1 LNYQAI
7 KNSIKIY
14 LPVKYSNIK
23 TNLKPLHLKNLQ
35 INQFKNHAQSNFSF
49 TEHVNCFV
57 GDNGA
62 GKTNILDAIHY
73 LSQSKSY
80 FNHIDAQNIQF
91 DTDYFMLKGSFEKED
106 STDEIQCNL
115 KEGEGKV
122 LKRNQKKYKRFSEHI
137 GQFPI
142 VIISP
147 TDTNLILE
155 GSEVRRKYLDS
166 SIAQYKQSYLKTLIN
181 YNKALKQR
189 NALLK
194 QFAERGYFDDIT
206 LEIYDNQ
213 LIQLG
218 TLIHKERASF
228 LKELTPVFNKYYA
241 EISGSKETVNLAYK
255 SQLNEGDYAEL
266 IKESLIKDRASNYT
280 QTGTH
285 KDDVLFEMNAH
296 PIKKIGS
303 QGQQKSFLIALK
315 LAQFEFIKNQIGF
328 KPILLLDDIF
338 DKLDDNRVLKLISFV
353 NKGVFGQVFI
363 TDTHAERSEDILT
376 KANIPYSIFLIE
388 NGATI

>member
-1 LNYQAI
+1 M
-7 KNSIKIY
+7 
-14 LPVKYSNIK
+14 
-23 TNLKPLHLKNLQ
+23 HLRNLQ
-35 INQFKNHAQSNFSF
+35 LYQFKNHAESQFTF
-49 TEHVNCFV
+49 TEKVICFV

-73 LSQSKSY
+73 LSQTKSY

-91 DTDYFMLKGSFEKED
+91 DENYFMLKGVFKKDEHD
-106 STDEIQCNL
+106 AEIQCNII
-115 KEGEGKV
+115 EGEGKSI
-122 LKRNQKKYKRFSEHI
+122 KNNQKKYKRFSEHI

-166 SIAQYKQSYLKTLIN
+166 SIAQYKQSYLQLLIQ
-181 YNKALKQR
+181 YNKTIKQR
-189 NALLK
+189 NSLLK
-194 QFAERGYFDDIT
+194 QFSDRNYFDEIT
-206 LEIYDNQ
+206 LDIYDKQ
-213 LIQLG
+213 LVETGSI
-218 TLIHKERASF
+218 IHRERTNF

-241 EISGSKETVNLAYK
+241 DISDSKEDVNLNFK
-255 SQLNEGDYAEL
+255 SQLTDNDYSKIL
-266 IKESLIKDRASNYT
+266 KDSLVKDRASNYT
-280 QTGTH
+280 QCGIH
-285 KDDVLFEMNAH
+285 KDDILFEMNGY

-353 NKGVFGQVFI
+353 NQNVFGQVFI
-363 TDTHAERSEDILT
+363 TDTHKERSEAILT
-376 KANIPYSIFLIE
+376 KANILYTIFLIE
-388 NGATI
+388 KGKLANERK

>member
-1 LNYQAI
+1 M
-7 KNSIKIY
+7 
-14 LPVKYSNIK
+14 
-23 TNLKPLHLKNLQ
+23 HLKNLH
-35 INQFKNHAQSNFSF
+35 INQFKNHKQSSF
-49 TEHVNCFV
+49 TFSSQVNCFV

-73 LSQSKSY
+73 LSQTKSY

-91 DTDYFMLKGSFEKED
+91 NTDYFMLKGNFEKQD
-106 STDEIQCNL
+106 SSDEIQCNL
-115 KEGEGKV
+115 KEGDGKV

-137 GQFPI
+137 GQFPA

-194 QFAERGYFDDIT
+194 QFNERGYFDEIT

-213 LIQLG
+213 LVQLG
-218 TLIHKERASF
+218 SVIHKERTDF
-228 LKELTPVFNKYYA
+228 LKELTTVFNRYYE
-241 EISGSKETVNLAYK
+241 EISGSKEIVNLVYK
-255 SQLNEGDYAEL
+255 SQLNAGNYNDIMKL
-266 IKESLIKDRASNYT
+266 SLAKDRASNYT

-285 KDDVLFEMNAH
+285 KDDILFEMNEH

-315 LAQFEFIKNQIGF
+315 LAQYEFIKNQIGF

-363 TDTHAERSEDILT
+363 TDTHAERSEEILS
-376 KANIPYSIFLIE
+376 KANIPFSIFKIE

>member
-1 LNYQAI
+1 M
-7 KNSIKIY
+7 
-14 LPVKYSNIK
+14 
-23 TNLKPLHLKNLQ
+23 HLKNLQ
-35 INQFKNHAQSNFSF
+35 INQFKNHSQSSFSF
-49 TEHVNCFV
+49 TEQVNCFV

-91 DTDYFMLKGSFEKED
+91 KMDYFMLKGNFTKQET
-106 STDEIQCNL
+106 TDEIQCNL

-122 LKRNQKKYKRFSEHI
+122 LKKNQKKYKRFSEHI
-137 GQFPI
+137 GQFPS

-147 TDTNLILE
+147 TDSNLILE

-194 QFAERGYFDDIT
+194 QFSERGYFDKLS
-206 LEIYDNQ
+206 LETYDNQ
-213 LIQLG
+213 LILLG
-218 TLIHKERASF
+218 TLIHSERTSF
-228 LKELTPVFNKYYA
+228 LKELTPVFNRYYA
-241 EISGSKETVNLAYK
+241 EISGSKEVVNLVYN
-255 SQLNEGDYAEL
+255 SQLNEADFKNL
-266 IKESLIKDRASNYT
+266 INASQVKDRASNYT
-280 QTGTH
+280 QVGTH
-285 KDDVLFEMNAH
+285 KDDILFEMNNH

-328 KPILLLDDIF
+328 NPILLLDDIF
-338 DKLDDNRVLKLISFV
+338 DKLDDNRVLKLVSFV

-363 TDTHAERSEDILT
+363 TDTHAQRSEEILT
-376 KANIPYSIFLIE
+376 KANIPYSIFKIK
-388 NGATI
+388 NGSTI

>member
-1 LNYQAI
+1 M
-7 KNSIKIY
+7 
-14 LPVKYSNIK
+14 
-23 TNLKPLHLKNLQ
+23 HLKNLQ
-35 INQFKNHAQSNFSF
+35 LNQFKNHSQSSFSF
-49 TEHVNCFV
+49 TEQVNCFV

-73 LSQSKSY
+73 LSQTKSY

-91 DTDYFMLKGSFEKED
+91 EKDYFMLKGSFEKKEVA
-106 STDEIQCNL
+106 DEIQCNL

-122 LKRNQKKYKRFSEHI
+122 LKRNQKRYKRFSEHI
-137 GQFPI
+137 GQFPSI
-142 VIISP
+142 IISP

-166 SIAQYKQSYLKTLIN
+166 SIAQYKQSYLQILIQ

-206 LEIYDNQ
+206 LEIYDKQ
-213 LIQLG
+213 LIDLG
-218 TLIHKERASF
+218 TTINKERTTF
-228 LKELTPVFNKYYA
+228 LAELTPVFNKYYA
-241 EISGSKETVNLAYK
+241 EISGSKENVNLTYK
-255 SQLNEGDYAEL
+255 SQLNEGNYADL
-266 IKESLIKDRASNYT
+266 INASQVKDRASNYT
-280 QTGTH
+280 QVGTH
-285 KDDVLFEMNAH
+285 KDDILFEMNNH

-328 KPILLLDDIF
+328 NPILLLDDIF

-363 TDTHAERSEDILT
+363 TDTHAQRSEEILT
-376 KANIPYSIFLIE
+376 KANIPYSIFKIE

>member
-1 LNYQAI
+1 M
-7 KNSIKIY
+7 
-14 LPVKYSNIK
+14 
-23 TNLKPLHLKNLQ
+23 HLKNLQ
-35 INQFKNHAQSNFSF
+35 INQFKNHAQSSFDF
-49 TEHVNCFV
+49 TEQVNCFV
-57 GDNGA
+57 GNNGA

-73 LSQSKSY
+73 LSQTKSY
-80 FNHIDAQNIQF
+80 FNHVDAQNIQF
-91 DTDYFMLKGSFEKED
+91 GADYFMLKGSFQKQD
-106 STDEIQCNL
+106 VLDEIQCNL

-137 GQFPI
+137 GQFPT

-166 SIAQYKQSYLKTLIN
+166 SIAQYKQSYLKTLIS

-194 QFAERGYFDDIT
+194 QFSERGYFDGLT

-218 TLIHKERASF
+218 TQIHEERTKF
-228 LKELTPVFNKYYA
+228 LKELTPVFNRYYA

-255 SQLNEGDYAEL
+255 SQLNEGGYSEL
-266 IKESLIKDRASNYT
+266 MKQSLLKDRTSNYT

-285 KDDVLFEMNAH
+285 KDDILFEMNEH

-315 LAQFEFIKNQIGF
+315 LAQFEFIKHQIGF

-338 DKLDDNRVLKLISFV
+338 DKLDDNRVLELISFV

-363 TDTHAERSEDILT
+363 TDTHAERSEEILS
-376 KANIPYSIFLIE
+376 KANIPYSIFKIE
-388 NGATI
+388 NGGTK

>member
-1 LNYQAI
+1 M
-7 KNSIKIY
+7 
-14 LPVKYSNIK
+14 
-23 TNLKPLHLKNLQ
+23 HLKKLQ
-35 INQFKNHAQSNFSF
+35 INQFKNHTQSIFSF
-49 TEHVNCFV
+49 TEQVNCFV

-91 DTDYFMLKGSFEKED
+91 NMDYFMLKGNFTKKEM
-106 STDEIQCNL
+106 TDEIQCNL
-115 KEGEGKV
+115 KQGEGKV
-122 LKRNQKKYKRFSEHI
+122 LKKNQKKYKRFSEHI
-137 GQFPI
+137 GQFPT

-147 TDTNLILE
+147 TDSNLILE
-155 GSEVRRKYLDS
+155 GSEIRRKYLDS

-181 YNKALKQR
+181 YNKTLKQR

-194 QFAERGYFDDIT
+194 QFSDRGYFDELS
-206 LEIYDNQ
+206 LETYNNQ

-218 TLIHKERASF
+218 TLIYDERTDF
-228 LKELTPVFNKYYA
+228 LKELTPVFNRYYS
-241 EISGSKETVNLAYK
+241 EISGSKEAVNLVYK
-255 SQLNEGDYAEL
+255 SQLNEADFKDL
-266 IKESLIKDRASNYT
+266 INASQLKDRASNYT
-280 QTGTH
+280 QVGTH
-285 KDDVLFEMNAH
+285 KDDILFEMNNH

-328 KPILLLDDIF
+328 NPILLLDDIF

-363 TDTHAERSEDILT
+363 TDTHAQRSEEILT
-376 KANIPYSIFLIE
+376 KANIPYSIFKIE
-388 NGATI
+388 NGATL

>member
-1 LNYQAI
+1 M
-7 KNSIKIY
+7 
-14 LPVKYSNIK
+14 
-23 TNLKPLHLKNLQ
+23 HLRNLQ
-35 INQFKNHAQSNFSF
+35 LNQFKNHSQSSFSF
-49 TEHVNCFV
+49 TQQVNCFV

-73 LSQSKSY
+73 LSQTKSY

-91 DTDYFMLKGSFEKED
+91 EKDYFMLKGNFEKQD
-106 STDEIQCNL
+106 SADEIQCNL

-122 LKRNQKKYKRFSEHI
+122 LKRNQKRYKRFSEHI
-137 GQFPI
+137 GQFPSI
-142 VIISP
+142 IISP

-166 SIAQYKQSYLKTLIN
+166 SIAQYKQSYLQILIQ

-194 QFAERGYFDDIT
+194 QFSERGYFDEIT
-206 LEIYDNQ
+206 LEIYDKQ
-213 LIQLG
+213 LIDLG
-218 TLIHKERASF
+218 TIINKERTTF
-228 LKELTPVFNKYYA
+228 LAELTPVFNKYYA
-241 EISGSKETVNLAYK
+241 EISGSKENVSLTYK
-255 SQLNEGDYAEL
+255 SQLNEGNYADL
-266 IKESLIKDRASNYT
+266 LSASQIKDRASCYT
-280 QTGTH
+280 QVGTH
-285 KDDVLFEMNAH
+285 KDDIIFEMNTY

-338 DKLDDNRVLKLISFV
+338 DKLDDSRVLKLISFV

-363 TDTHAERSEDILT
+363 TDTHAERSEEILT
-376 KANIPYSIFLIE
+376 KANIPFSIFNIE
-388 NGATI
+388 NGTTI